1 MPEVKTRPSVN
12 ESIHTA
18 TAAVP
23 QTTGQRQDRLQ
34 KSDGENAEL
43 DQHDQPDA
51 GVLTHAKPGARKPL
65 SYNAK

>member
-1 MPEVKTRPSVN
+1 MSEVKTRPSVN

-23 QTTGQRQDRLQ
+23 QTTGQRQDGLQ
-34 KSDGENAEL
+34 KPDGEDAQL

-51 GVLTHAKPGARKPL
+51 GVLTYAKSGTRKPL
-65 SYNAK
+65 SNNAK